1 MSSRLA
7 IARDG
12 QNVLTES
19 DKDLLFSTGFNNLK
33 IWKAKKVTITV
44 PNGGFGVGS
53 VTQSYSHGLS
63 YAPTFSVY
71 YKILS
76 GPNAGKII
84 PFMAQGPND
93 FSTAYTTSSN
103 IVFDLVDFEAGNQ
116 EFYYLI
122 NVDPVSTGTLS
133 GALNSQFRIAKD
145 GFNCLTED
153 NEVNYEFLSNR
164 PVYNIY
170 QKSTATITLSA
181 SNLEETVT
189 IAHNLGYIPL
199 AIVQEINEG
208 PRLPYLQGN
217 LTLDY
222 FLDSTNI
229 YIRAI
234 QFFTTFTIPFSFKIQ
249 IFTNEYGEDI
259 N

>member
-7 IARDG
+7 IAKDN

-33 IWKAKKVTITV
+33 IWKAKTVTITV
-44 PNGGFGVGS
+44 PDEGFGTGS

-63 YAPTFSVY
+63 YAPTLSVY
-71 YKILS
+71 YKISS
-76 GPNAGKII
+76 GANAGKVI
-84 PFMAQGPND
+84 PFMTQGPND
-93 FSTAYTTSSN
+93 FSAAYTTSSD

-116 EFYYLI
+116 EFYFII

-133 GALNSQFRIAKD
+133 GALNSKFRIAKD
-145 GFNCLTED
+145 GFDCLTEN

-170 QKSTATITLSA
+170 QKSTANITLSA
-181 SNLEETVT
+181 SNFNETVT
-189 IAHNLGYIPL
+189 IAHSLGYIPL
-199 AIVQEINEG
+199 AIVQEINVG
-208 PRLPYLQGN
+208 PRLPYFQGN
-217 LTLDY
+217 LSLEY
-222 FLDSTNI
+222 YLDSTNI
-229 YIRAI
+229 YIEAT
-234 QFFTTFTIPFSFKIQ
+234 QAFTTFTIPLSFQIQ

>member
-7 IARDG
+7 IAIDG
-12 QNVLTES
+12 QNVLTEN

-33 IWKAKKVTITV
+33 IWKAKTVSITV
-44 PNGGFGVGS
+44 PDDGFGTGS

-76 GPNAGKII
+76 GTYAGKVES
-84 PFMAQGPND
+84 FVSQGPND

-103 IVFDLVDFEAGNQ
+103 IVFDLVNFEAGTH

-145 GFNCLTED
+145 GFDCLTEN

-164 PVYNIY
+164 PVYNVY
-170 QKSTATITLSA
+170 QKSTATITLTA
-181 SNLEETVT
+181 VNLDETVT

-217 LTLDY
+217 IALDY

-229 YIRAI
+229 YVRAI
-234 QFFTTFTIPFSFKIQ
+234 QAFTAFTIPLSFRIQ